1 MKIVALICAR
11 GNSKG
16 IKNKNLLKFGKTT
29 LLGNSIKQAYKSKYI
44 NRVIVS
50 TDSEKISKEA
60 IKNGAEIPFIRPSNL
75 AKDNSPEI
83 ETWRHAIRYLNKD
96 KNIDLI
102 VSVPPTAPLR
112 TTADINKC
120 IHKAKKERLDIVFTV
135 SKSFKNP
142 YFNILQL
149 KNKKLD
155 VVKKFKK
162 NIFRRQDSPICY
174 DLTTICYVFKPDY
187 IMKKKDL
194 FYGKTGFVIIP
205 KERAIDIDDKF
216 DYKLAKFLST
226 K

>member
-1 MKIVALICAR
+1 MKIFALICAR

-16 IKNKNLLKFGKTT
+16 LKNKNLLKFKKTT
-29 LLGNSIKQAYKSKYI
+29 LLGNAIKQAYKSKYI
-44 NRVIVS
+44 DRVVVS
-50 TDSEKISKEA
+50 TDSKKISKEA
-60 IKNGAEIPFIRPSNL
+60 KKNKAEIPFIRPANL

-83 ETWRHAIRYLNKD
+83 ETWRHAIRHLNKD

-112 TTADINKC
+112 TTIDINKC
-120 IHKAKKERLDIVFTV
+120 ILKAIKEKLDIVFAV
-135 SKSFKNP
+135 SKSLKNP
-142 YFNILQL
+142 YFNMLQL

-155 VVKKFKK
+155 TVKKFRKK
-162 NIFRRQDSPICY
+162 IFRRQDSPVCF
-174 DLTTICYVFKPDY
+174 DLTTVCYVFKPDY

-194 FYGKTGFVIIP
+194 FHGKTGFVLIP

-216 DYKLAKFLST
+216 DYKIAKFLST